1 MSDNNVNPVRNTDSS
16 NTENKI
22 SNGVKTVI
30 EALLFASEKPL
41 MLEQIKD
48 ALGNLATDA
57 IRKTIEEL
65 KDEYEKTNRGMRIVE
80 IAGGFQ
86 MITAPVF
93 ASFLRK
99 LYKGRRVERLSQPA
113 LETLAIIAYKQPVT
127 RLEIESIR
135 NVNVDGMIKT
145 FLEKGLVRIAGRK
158 KAPGRPKVYGTTRQF
173 LEHFGLKSLDELP
186 KIEGFLTSKAMGEKL
201 EDAKKSAETEA
212 PKAEDSPMLLATK
225 EETNEP
231 KESAKDS

>member
-1 MSDNNVNPVRNTDSS
+1 MSDNNVNPVRNTNLP

-48 ALGNLATDA
+48 VLDNLTTDE
-57 IRKTIEEL
+57 IRKCIEEL
-65 KDEYEKTNRGMRIVE
+65 KDEYEKANRGIRVIE

-86 MITAPVF
+86 MITAPVL

-99 LYKGRRVERLSQPA
+99 LYKGRRVERLSTPA

-145 FLEKGLVRIAGRK
+145 FLEKGLIRITGRK

-186 KIEGFLTSKAMGEKL
+186 KIEGFLTLKALGEKL

-212 PKAEDSPMLLATK
+212 PKAEDSPALLAAK
-225 EETNEP
+225 EETDGP

>member
-1 MSDNNVNPVRNTDSS
+1 MSDNN
-16 NTENKI
+16 
-22 SNGVKTVI
+22 VKTVI

-99 LYKGRRVERLSQPA
+99 LYKGRRVERLSTPA

-186 KIEGFLTSKAMGEKL
+186 KIEGFLTPKAMGEKL

-225 EETNEP
+225 EEINEP

>member
-1 MSDNNVNPVRNTDSS
+1 MADNN
-16 NTENKI
+16 I
-22 SNGVKTVI
+22 KTVI

-41 MLEQIKD
+41 MLEQIRD
-48 ALGNLATDA
+48 VLDNLATDE

-65 KDEYEKTNRGMRIVE
+65 KDEFEINNRGIRVIE

-86 MITAPVF
+86 MITAPVY

-99 LYKGRRVERLSQPA
+99 LYKQHRVERLSQPA

-135 NVNVDGMIKT
+135 NVNVDNMIRS
-145 FLEKGLVRIAGRK
+145 FVDKGLVRIAGRK
-158 KAPGRPKVYGTTRQF
+158 KAPGRPRVYATTRQF

-186 KIEGFLTSKAMGEKL
+186 KIEGFLKLKALGEKL
-201 EDAKKSAETEA
+201 ESAQKSVEGGLPAG
-212 PKAEDSPMLLATK
+212 EDSPALLATK
-225 EETNEP
+225 EEAYEP
-231 KESAKDS
+231 EKPAK

>member
-1 MSDNNVNPVRNTDSS
+1 MSDNN
-16 NTENKI
+16 
-22 SNGVKTVI
+22 VKTVI

-48 ALGNLATDA
+48 VLDNLATDE
-57 IRKTIEEL
+57 IRKCIEEL
-65 KDEYEKTNRGMRIVE
+65 KDEYEKANRGIRVIE

-86 MITAPVF
+86 MITAPLF

-99 LYKGRRVERLSQPA
+99 LYKGRRVERLSTPA

-145 FLEKGLVRIAGRK
+145 FLEKGLIRITGRK

-186 KIEGFLTSKAMGEKL
+186 KIEGFLTPKALGEKL
-201 EDAKKSAETEA
+201 EDAKKSAEGELPEA
-212 PKAEDSPMLLATK
+212 KDSTTVLATK
-225 EETNEP
+225 EETDGPE
-231 KESAKDS
+231 ESAKDSR

>member
-1 MSDNNVNPVRNTDSS
+1 MAQDNIRAA
-16 NTENKI
+16 
-22 SNGVKTVI
+22 I

-41 MLEQIKD
+41 MFEQIKD
-48 ALGNLATDA
+48 VLDNLATDE

-86 MITAPVF
+86 MIAAPVF
-93 ASFLRK
+93 TSFLRK
-99 LYKGRRVERLSQPA
+99 LYKGRRVERLSAPA

-135 NVNVDGMIKT
+135 NVNIDGMIKS
-145 FLEKGLVRIAGRK
+145 FLEKGLIRIAGRK

-186 KIEGFLTSKAMGEKL
+186 KIEGFLNPKAMGEKL
-201 EDAKKSAETEA
+201 VEERDGTE
-212 PKAEDSPMLLATK
+212 
-225 EETNEP
+225 EP
-231 KESAKDS
+231 AKDG

>member
-1 MSDNNVNPVRNTDSS
+1 MSDNN
-16 NTENKI
+16 I
-22 SNGVKTVI
+22 KTVI
-30 EALLFASEKPL
+30 EALLFASDRPL

-48 ALGNLATDA
+48 ALDNLATDD
-57 IRKTIEEL
+57 IHKNIEEL
-65 KDEYEKTNRGMRIVE
+65 KDEYEKANRGMRIVE

-99 LYKGRRVERLSQPA
+99 LYKGRRAERLSTPA

-135 NVNVDGMIKT
+135 NVNVDGMVKT
-145 FLEKGLVRIAGRK
+145 FLEKGLIRIAGRK
-158 KAPGRPKVYGTTRQF
+158 KAPGRARVYGTTRQF

-186 KIEGFLTSKAMGEKL
+186 KIEGFLKPEVIGEKL
-201 EDAKKSAETEA
+201 ADAKKSSEGELPEA
-212 PKAEDSPMLLATK
+212 KDSTMLLATK
-225 EETNEP
+225 EETDGPE
-231 KESAKDS
+231 

>member
-1 MSDNNVNPVRNTDSS
+1 MSENN
-16 NTENKI
+16 
-22 SNGVKTVI
+22 VKTVI

-41 MLEQIKD
+41 MSEQIKD
-48 ALGNLATDA
+48 VLDNLPTDE
-57 IRKTIEEL
+57 IRKNIEEL
-65 KDEYEKTNRGMRIVE
+65 RYEYEKTNRGMRIVE

-99 LYKGRRVERLSQPA
+99 LYKGRRVERLSTPA

-135 NVNVDGMIKT
+135 NVNVDNMIKS
-145 FLEKGLVRIAGRK
+145 FVEKGLVRIAGRK
-158 KAPGRPKVYGTTRQF
+158 KAPGRPRVYGTTRQF

-186 KIEGFLTSKAMGEKL
+186 KIEGFLKPEVVGEKL
-201 EDAKKSAETEA
+201 EDAQKSAEEAEA
-212 PKAEDSPMLLATK
+212 PKAQDLPTLALK
-225 EETNEP
+225 EETNGTKEP
-231 KESAKDS
+231 AKES